1 MAARYRLA
9 ERVFLP
15 AEISPYQPKPDEPHT
30 RPLWV
35 YAVDPANI
43 GLRRPT
49 LRIDVPYEPLTAG
62 PSGRLFAVATEA
74 LQDDLRKLL
83 DWNEDDVAGYVSKPL
98 DLDDLRMA
106 LGGGLAPTTGDLRF
120 AGQMAYAVCHQVYD
134 VFRRA
139 LGRNPAWGPWVI
151 DRVARGEAT
160 HLLIKP
166 YSFNDTN
173 ACYDPGKGTL
183 EFGYFVAGES
193 SSPYV
198 LPGGL
203 VFAALSQDIVSHELT
218 HAILDGMRAE
228 FMRNTNP
235 DVAAFHEAFADIVS
249 LFNHFSQ
256 EELLEQAIS
265 DSQGEVTSDLLLD
278 LGRQFGEAVHGSIG
292 GALRRALARKEGPA
306 TPVEKLIKYGADQPA
321 EQHERGSIL
330 VSAVFEAFLV
340 VYKRRSHNLF
350 RVARSLRPKHAQD
363 IPIEIVELLAE
374 SARKVAQH
382 FLFICIRA
390 IDYSPPVDMRFGTFL
405 RAMITADSDAV
416 PDDKYGYRDAL
427 IKAFRRRNIEIRHVR
442 DLSEDSLRWR
452 APCLPDPCI
461 PKLAFSRLRFS
472 DNGVNQP
479 TRKEIE
485 RRASALGDYLVA
497 NAAHLSE
504 FGLHECEPPYGDIEI
519 QSIRLARRT
528 ASDGLARSELV
539 AEVTQKRQHNENVFV
554 GGATLLIGM
563 DGAIRYSIRRRVDD
577 FQRRRAEIHF
587 AGPQGA
593 SRIDFRLVHKMTSYM
608 SSGDAQPE
616 RAKDVARV
624 EPLQDLPQHP

>member
-1 MAARYRLA
+1 MAARYRLT

-15 AEISPYQPKPDEPHT
+15 AEISPYRPKPNEPQT

-49 LRIDVPYEPLTAG
+49 LHIVVPYEPLSAG
-62 PSGRLFAVATEA
+62 PSGRLFAVVTEA
-74 LQDDLRKLL
+74 LKEDLKKLL
-83 DWNEDDVAGYVSKPL
+83 DWNEDDAARYVSEPL
-98 DLDDLRMA
+98 DLDELRMA

-120 AGQMAYAVCHQVYD
+120 AAQMTYAVCHQVYD

-139 LGRNPAWGPWVI
+139 LGRNPAWGPWVA

-183 EFGYFVAGES
+183 EFGYFVARET

-198 LPGGL
+198 LPGGV

-265 DSQGEVTSDLLLD
+265 DSQGQVTSDLLLD
-278 LGRQFGEAVHGSIG
+278 LGKQFGEAVHGSIG

-306 TPVEKLIKYGADQPA
+306 TPVEELVKYGADEPA

-363 IPIEIVELLAE
+363 IPTEIVELLAE
-374 SARKVAQH
+374 SARKVARH
-382 FLFICIRA
+382 FLHICIRA
-390 IDYSPPVDMRFGTFL
+390 IDYSPPVDIRFGTFL
-405 RAMITADSDAV
+405 RAMITADSDAI
-416 PDDKYGYRDAL
+416 PNDKFGYRDAL
-427 IKAFRRRNIEIRHVR
+427 IKAFRRRNVDIRNVR
-442 DLSEDSLRWR
+442 GLSEDSLRWR
-452 APCLPDPCI
+452 APDLPDLHI
-461 PKLAFSRLRFS
+461 PELAFSQLRFS

-479 TRKEIE
+479 TRDEIE
-485 RRASALGDYLVA
+485 RRASALGDYIVA

-504 FGLHECEPPYGDIEI
+504 FGLHDCEPPYGDIEI
-519 QSIRLARRT
+519 QSIRLARRM

-539 AEVTQKRQHNENVFV
+539 AEVTQKRQRNGNVFV

-577 FQRRRAEIHF
+577 FKRRREEVRF

-593 SRIDFRLVHKMTSYM
+593 SRIDFRLIHKATCEGSCDETKIQ
-608 SSGDAQPE
+608 DARPD
-616 RAKDVARV
+616 AVPAS
-624 EPLQDLPQHP
+624 